1 MSVIIE
7 YPSFNL
13 GPVRD
18 YIQRQEL
25 EQPHFLRLSDTMS
38 TDVSPPL
45 TFLLILAAKE
55 GRGRQG
61 AAPLAGL
68 KGMNI
73 PLLSDLSRAAE
84 LSCFLPGQA
93 SRRKS

>member
-1 MSVIIE
+1 
-7 YPSFNL
+7 
-13 GPVRD
+13 
-18 YIQRQEL
+18 
-25 EQPHFLRLSDTMS
+25 MS
-38 TDVSPPL
+38 TGVGPPL

-84 LSCFLPGQA
+84 LSRFSSRTGPRTGRAETSQMQRQRSWESHPAGCNGLGVKPGCF
-93 SRRKS
+93 